1 MHPPEDNLVVNEHGQ
16 RIAGGRGLP
25 WVLLGL
31 FLLLTALGY
40 WLARLNGSEDI
51 TSLESLPLILGFVS
65 FAVVGSLIVSRH
77 PRHPIGWLFS
87 AIGIIAGLSLVSGE
101 YVRYTLRTNPGSLPA
116 PGAVEALSALAW
128 TGGLGCILLT
138 LLLVPT
144 GRLPSRRWRPVA
156 WMAVAG
162 LFMIN
167 AREVFWPGPM
177 EEASSVRNPL
187 GIEGAESVLRAAET
201 VGTILALI
209 ALIGALVSIVVR
221 YRRSRGQERLQLKWF
236 VFAIAFIVATLPL
249 SIGLDRFLPEWVNS
263 LMFAAGIAA
272 VPVGTGVAILRYRL
286 YGIDLII
293 NKTVVYGGL
302 AAFITAVY
310 AGIVVGIGALVGAG
324 DKPNLGL
331 SLAATAIVAVAFQP
345 VRQRVERFANKLV
358 YGERVTP
365 YEAVTSFSH
374 RMAESL
380 SLDQV
385 LPQMAEAA
393 AKGVG
398 GTRSRVRLFL
408 PGGGEQVV
416 HWPPDSQADSFDRSL
431 EVIHQAEVVGE
442 ISVAKAPGEQV
453 NKSEEKLLTDLA
465 SQAGLAMRNLRLT
478 GELQQKLLEL
488 QESRK
493 RIVAAQDEERRRM
506 ERDIH
511 DGAQQQLV
519 SMAVKLGLAKNIV
532 ARDAQKASALLE
544 EVKKTNDE
552 AVETLRDLARGLF
565 PQILTERGIGAA
577 LATHIGKMDLGA
589 AVDDQLGETRF
600 DLEVEANVY
609 FCMREALQN
618 ATKYAPGAPT
628 LVTLRVANGEL
639 QFSVKD
645 EGPGFDPSE
654 AKAGSG
660 LHNMRDRIET
670 LGGTFEIRGGT
681 GRGTEIRGTLAPATI
696 EISALSGQSRA

>member
-1 MHPPEDNLVVNEHGQ
+1 MNDREPRPAP
-16 RIAGGRGLP
+16 RRSLP
-25 WVLLGL
+25 WLLFGLYVVLSVLAQWLG
-31 FLLLTALGY
+31 
-40 WLARLNGSEDI
+40 RLNGSEDL
-51 TSLESLPLILGFVS
+51 TSLESLPLFLAFAS
-65 FAVVGSLIVSRH
+65 FAVVGSLIVSRRR
-77 PRHPIGWLFS
+77 RHPIGWLFS
-87 AIGIIAGLSLVSGE
+87 AIGIIAILSAVSSE

-162 LFMIN
+162 LFMIQ
-167 AREVFWPGPM
+167 AREMFWPGPM

-187 GIEGAESVLRAAET
+187 GIEGAESVLRAMET
-201 VGTILALI
+201 VGGVLAFLALV
-209 ALIGALVSIVVR
+209 GAFVSIVVR
-221 YRRSRGQERLQLKWF
+221 YRRSRGEERLQLKWF
-236 VFAIAFIVATLPL
+236 VFAIAFIVATLL
-249 SIGLDRFLPEWVNS
+249 VSIGLGRFLADWNNLV
-263 LMFAAGIAA
+263 FAAAIAA
-272 VPVGTGVAILRYRL
+272 LPVGTGVAILRYRL

-310 AGIVVGIGALVGAG
+310 AGIVVGIGSLVGAG
-324 DKPNLGL
+324 GEPNLGL

-345 VRQRVERFANKLV
+345 VRGRVQRFANKLV

-365 YEAVTSFSH
+365 YEAITGFSH

-380 SLDQV
+380 SLDSV

-511 DGAQQQLV
+511 DGAQQQMV

-660 LHNMRDRIET
+660 LQNMADRVEA
-670 LGGTFEIRGGT
+670 LGGTLEIVARPGA
-681 GRGTEIRGTLAPATI
+681 GTEIRGRLPSRVLEPA
-696 EISALSGQSRA
+696 S

>member
-1 MHPPEDNLVVNEHGQ
+1 MNDREPRPAP
-16 RIAGGRGLP
+16 RRSLP
-25 WVLLGL
+25 WLLFGLYVVLSVLAQWLG
-31 FLLLTALGY
+31 
-40 WLARLNGSEDI
+40 RLNGSEDL
-51 TSLESLPLILGFVS
+51 TSLESLPLFLAFAS
-65 FAVVGSLIVSRH
+65 FAVVGSLIVSRRR
-77 PRHPIGWLFS
+77 RHPIGWLFS
-87 AIGIIAGLSLVSGE
+87 AIGIIAILSAVSSE

-162 LFMIN
+162 LFMIQ
-167 AREVFWPGPM
+167 AREMFWPGPM

-187 GIEGAESVLRAAET
+187 GIEGAESVLRAMET
-201 VGTILALI
+201 VGGVLAFLALV
-209 ALIGALVSIVVR
+209 GAFVSIVVR
-221 YRRSRGQERLQLKWF
+221 YRRSRGEERLQLKWF
-236 VFAIAFIVATLPL
+236 VFAIAFIVATLL
-249 SIGLDRFLPEWVNS
+249 VSIGLGRFLADWNNLV
-263 LMFAAGIAA
+263 FAAAIAA
-272 VPVGTGVAILRYRL
+272 LPVGTGVAILRYRL

-310 AGIVVGIGALVGAG
+310 AGIVVGIGSLVGAG
-324 DKPNLGL
+324 GEPNLGL

-345 VRQRVERFANKLV
+345 VRGRVQRFANKLV

-365 YEAVTSFSH
+365 YEAITGFSH

-380 SLDQV
+380 SLDSV

-511 DGAQQQLV
+511 DGAQQQMV

-565 PQILTERGIGAA
+565 PQILTEWGIGAA

-660 LHNMRDRIET
+660 LQNMADRVEA
-670 LGGTFEIRGGT
+670 LGGTLEIVARPGA
-681 GRGTEIRGTLAPATI
+681 GTEIRGRLPSRVLEPA
-696 EISALSGQSRA
+696 S